1 MAERASPAAIS
12 ALLKL
17 GRRCDLLTKARLTSA
32 DSERLRYPDKRIAIA
47 KAALDQLPMLQA
59 ENKAGYA
66 PVHGPCEGRQL
77 MKEETR

>member
-1 MAERASPAAIS
+1 
-12 ALLKL
+12 L
-17 GRRCDLLTKARLTSA
+17 GKSA

-59 ENKAGYA
+59 KKKAGYA
-66 PVHGPCEGRQL
+66 PVHGPCEGRQV